1 MYHGPRLETIEGIG
15 EEYMAV
21 DNHSLLAGMFQH
33 VQPTTRRS
41 FIKRLGLI
49 TVAVPGV
56 GSLLAACGGD
66 DATPTPR
73 PTNTPASIPT
83 TVVGGQASPTPAPAD
98 ATPTSGAAATS
109 APGATATP
117 APQADPTATPA
128 TGGPVQGGTLVVQ
141 GHHEIASL
149 HPDDAGPT
157 VHWVIVANIHDSL
170 IEVDKDFMIAPILA
184 TSFEAAADGL
194 SFTFS
199 LNEGVMFHDGE
210 EFTSEDVKYTFEYYA
225 NPDNT
230 TVLGPTFSEIDR
242 VETPDDYT
250 AVIHLKTVD
259 AAILVLGMTEFI
271 LPEHHH
277 SVVGKDGYASDPIGT
292 GPFKLLEWRPAEQT
306 TLEAY
311 DDYFR
316 GRPNLDFF
324 REEIVP
330 EASVR
335 TIALE
340 RGDSDHAVWPLVA
353 EDHLRLMADDRFL
366 VLRAPSAAINHFPLN
381 NDHPPLSEIAVRQA
395 MMWAVDRDRLINDLE
410 QGLAVLATS
419 NLSPALVYYYETDV
433 VQYSHDPDR
442 ARQILDDAGW
452 AVGSDGIRAKDGV
465 RLEFVCTVI
474 TGDQRR
480 KPEAEIVQQDLL
492 AVGIDMSIE
501 EAPVAT
507 IIEQL
512 TQPGVQMQSSL
523 FNWTYGGDSGE
534 PDARGTLRSDGAR
547 NYSHYRNPRVDELLD
562 AGVATT
568 EPEERR
574 AAYAEIQQIVAEEVP
589 FLFIMFWE
597 WIQIFNTRVKGVPE
611 SSPNTNGPYRLVHT
625 YWIDES

>member
-1 MYHGPRLETIEGIG
+1 
-15 EEYMAV
+15 V
-21 DNHSLLAGMFQH
+21 DNHSLLAGMFQNL
-33 VQPTTRRS
+33 QPTSRRS

-66 DATPTPR
+66 DATPTVR

-83 TVVGGQASPTPAPAD
+83 TATGGGQATATLAAAAAE
-98 ATPTSGAAATS
+98 ATPTTAAAAATT
-109 APGATATP
+109 APGATPAVVATP
-117 APQADPTATPA
+117 TAAAAATATPDA
-128 TGGPVQGGTLVVQ
+128 SGPKRGGTFVVQ
-141 GHHEIASL
+141 GHQEIASL
-149 HPDDAGPT
+149 HPDDSGPT
-157 VHWVIVANIHDSL
+157 VHWVIVANIHDPL

-184 TSFEAAADGL
+184 SSFEAAGDGL
-194 SFTFS
+194 SFTFN
-199 LNEGVMFHDGE
+199 LNEGVLFHDGE

-225 NPDNT
+225 DPANT
-230 TVLGPTFSEIDR
+230 TVSGPTFTKVDR

-250 AVIHLKTVD
+250 AVVHLTTVD
-259 AAILVLGMTEFI
+259 AAILVLGMTAFI

-277 SVVGKDGYASDPIGT
+277 SVVGKEGHASNPIGT
-292 GPFKLLEWRPAEQT
+292 GPFKLLEWKPAEQT

-316 GRPNLDFF
+316 GRPHLDFY

-340 RGDSDHAVWPLVA
+340 RGESDHAVWPLVA
-353 EDHLRLMADDRFL
+353 EDHLRLINDDRFL

-381 NDHPPLSEIAVRQA
+381 NEHPPLAEKEVRQA
-395 MMWAVDRDRLINDLE
+395 MMFAIDRDRLINDLE
-410 QGLAVLATS
+410 RGLAVLATS
-419 NLSPALVYYYETDV
+419 NLSPALVFYYEPDV
-433 VQYSHDPDR
+433 AQYSQDLDR

-452 AVGSDGIRAKDGV
+452 TVGSGGIREKDGV
-465 RLEFVCTVI
+465 RLEFTCTVI

-492 AVGIDMSIE
+492 EVGIDMSIE

-512 TQPGVQMQSSL
+512 TKPGVQMHSSL
-523 FNWTYGGDSGE
+523 FNWTYGGGSGE
-534 PDARGTLRSDGAR
+534 PDARVTLRSDGAR
-547 NYSHYRNPRVDELLD
+547 NYSHFKNSRVDELLD

-568 EPEERR
+568 DPDERR
-574 AAYAEIQQIVAEEVP
+574 EAYSEIQKIVAEEVP

-597 WIQIFNTRVKGVPE
+597 WIQIFNKRVKGVPE